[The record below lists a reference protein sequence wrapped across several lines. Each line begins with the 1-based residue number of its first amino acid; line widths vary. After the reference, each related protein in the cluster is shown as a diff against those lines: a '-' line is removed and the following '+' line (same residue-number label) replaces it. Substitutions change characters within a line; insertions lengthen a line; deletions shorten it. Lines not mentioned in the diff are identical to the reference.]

1 MAYGEKRTIGK
12 DTEKLPSIEWKR
24 RMLKAQHS
32 PIRMLEYTFL
42 LEDIPSWVSVHLV
55 RHVHATPF
63 VTTQR
68 NDRMN
73 REEGYDRRKAP
84 QDTPVDMIWFVNA
97 EELITIAHKR
107 LCMLASPETRKVV
120 QDICK
125 AILRECPEWQETGLL
140 VPLCTYRNGLCD
152 EFKPCD
158 YYMEHG
164 HGYVNSGAEYSFKDV
179 VNWIKRHDNLTDE
192 QYKELRLAVMNQR
205 CCGDAAGSDIRLID
219 ANALFL
225 KQKSHAD
232 LFKDSK
238 THDEI
243 IRRDEATA
251 ALAEII
257 NTPTIA
263 PEV

>member
-1 MAYGEKRTIGK
+1 MKVSILKKPREEEWLMVKKAAFRTIGK
-12 DTEKLPSIEWKR
+12 DTEKMPSIEWKR

-55 RHVHATPF
+55 RHVHAVPF

-125 AILRECPEWQETGLL
+125 AVLRECPEWQGTGLL

-152 EFKPCD
+152 EFKPCE
-158 YYMEHG
+158 YYMKHG
-164 HGYVNSGAEYSFKDV
+164 HGY
-179 VNWIKRHDNLTDE
+179 
-192 QYKELRLAVMNQR
+192 
-205 CCGDAAGSDIRLID
+205 
-219 ANALFL
+219 
-225 KQKSHAD
+225 
-232 LFKDSK
+232 
-238 THDEI
+238 
-243 IRRDEATA
+243 IRRGP
-251 ALAEII
+251 ALGKVARPLRAGVDLDTLPSFGTYRVNPDGSLDCDGPIKER
-257 NTPTIA
+257 
-263 PEV
+263 